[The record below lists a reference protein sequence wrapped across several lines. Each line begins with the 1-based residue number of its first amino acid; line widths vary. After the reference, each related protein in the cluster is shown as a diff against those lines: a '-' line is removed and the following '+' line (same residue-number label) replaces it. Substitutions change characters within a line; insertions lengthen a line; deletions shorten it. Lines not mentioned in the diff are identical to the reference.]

1 MKIGDLVTFCP
12 EAWGTPLKDRPLG
25 VVTDVEDCR
34 THRERRDGTAPET
47 FQMIT
52 AIFPG
57 DDIPYSSNIKDF
69 EVINE
74 NW

>member
-12 EAWGTPLKDRPLG
+12 EAWGTPLEDRPLG
-25 VVTDVEDCR
+25 VVMNVEDY
-34 THRERRDGTAPET
+34 RDGIEHET
-47 FQMIT
+47 YLMIT
-52 AIFPG
+52 VLFAR

-69 EVINE
+69 EVVNE

>member
-12 EAWGTPLKDRPLG
+12 EAWGTPLEDRPLG
-25 VVTDVEDCR
+25 VIMDVEEVPRLLDLDS
-34 THRERRDGTAPET
+34 EPY
-47 FQMIT
+47 MMVT

-69 EVINE
+69 EVVNE

>member
-12 EAWGTPLKDRPLG
+12 EAWGTPLEDRPLG
-25 VVTDVEDCR
+25 IIMNVEDY
-34 THRERRDGTAPET
+34 RDGMGPIFT
-47 FQMIT
+47 FTMVT

>member
-12 EAWGTPLKDRPLG
+12 EAWGTPLEDRPLG
-25 VVTDVEDCR
+25 VVTDGGPGGDP
-34 THRERRDGTAPET
+34 DGKK
-47 FQMIT
+47 MVT

-57 DDIPYSSNIKDF
+57 DDIPYSSKIDDF
-69 EVINE
+69 EVVNE

>member
-12 EAWGTPLKDRPLG
+12 EAWGTPLQDRPLG
-25 VVTDVEDCR
+25 VVTDMETR
-34 THRERRDGTAPET
+34 ASHIAPET
-47 FQMIT
+47 YQMVT

>member
-12 EAWGTPLKDRPLG
+12 EAWGTPLQDRPLG
-25 VVTDVEDCR
+25 VITDVETRHDA
-34 THRERRDGTAPET
+34 TEIET

-57 DDIPYSSNIKDF
+57 DDIPYSSRIEDF
-69 EVINE
+69 EVVNE

>member
-12 EAWGTPLKDRPLG
+12 EAWGTPLEDRPLG
-25 VVTDVEDCR
+25 VIMNVGPRSSYYDDNAV
-34 THRERRDGTAPET
+34 
-47 FQMIT
+47 MVT

-57 DDIPYSSNIKDF
+57 DDIPYSSKIEDF
-69 EVINE
+69 EVVNE

>member
-25 VVTDVEDCR
+25 VITNVLTGEGYTPMV
-34 THRERRDGTAPET
+34 
-47 FQMIT
+47 T

-57 DDIPYSSNIKDF
+57 DGIPYSSRIEDF
-69 EVINE
+69 EVVSE
-74 NW
+74 YR